1 MIELFSNGMNRRYD
15 DFRKEADPKVWS
27 LMDSLRKFCFTLG
40 SNVVEDVRMHRVVFC
55 KSFALR
61 WFVDV
66 EPQKDSILLRIQK
79 SRGETQTVQLGI
91 DQGLANIQAL
101 IQEAYD
107 SIH

>member
-1 MIELFSNGMNRRYD
+1 LFSNGMNRSYD
-15 DFRKEADPKVWS
+15 DFRKEADPKVQP
-27 LMDSLRKFCFTLG
+27 LMGSLRKFCFALG

-66 EPQKDSILLRIQK
+66 EPQKDALLLKIQK
-79 SRGETQTVQLGI
+79 SREETQTVQLGI
-91 DQGLANIQAL
+91 DQDLVDIQAL
-101 IQEAYD
+101 IREAYD

>member
-1 MIELFSNGMNRRYD
+1 MNRSYD
-15 DFRKEADPKVWS
+15 DFRKGSDPKVQH

-40 SNVVEDVRMHRVVFC
+40 DNVIEDIRMHRVVFC

-66 EPQKDSILLRIQK
+66 EPQKDFILLKIQK
-79 SRGETQTVQLGI
+79 SRGETQTAEIRTDHNLV
-91 DQGLANIQAL
+91 NIQAM
-101 IQEAYD
+101 IREAYD

>member
-1 MIELFSNGMNRRYD
+1 MIELFSNGMNRSYD
-15 DFRKEADPKVWS
+15 DFRKETDPKVQP
-27 LMDSLRKFCFTLG
+27 LMDSLRKFCFALG

-66 EPQKDSILLRIQK
+66 EPQKDSILLKIQK

-91 DQGLANIQAL
+91 DQDLANIQAL
-101 IQEAYD
+101 IREAYD

>member
-1 MIELFSNGMNRRYD
+1 MNRSYD
-15 DFRKEADPKVWS
+15 DFRKGSDPKVQH

-40 SNVVEDVRMHRVVFC
+40 DNVIEDIRMHRVVFC

-91 DQGLANIQAL
+91 DQDLTNTQAL
-101 IQEAYD
+101 IREAYN

>member
-1 MIELFSNGMNRRYD
+1 MIELFSNGMNRSYD
-15 DFRKEADPKVWS
+15 DFRKGADPKVQP

-40 SNVVEDVRMHRVVFC
+40 RNVVEDVRMHRVVFC

-66 EPQKDSILLRIQK
+66 EPQKDALLLKIQK
-79 SRGETQTVQLGI
+79 SREETQTVQLGI
-91 DQGLANIQAL
+91 DQDLVDIQAL
-101 IQEAYD
+101 IREAYD